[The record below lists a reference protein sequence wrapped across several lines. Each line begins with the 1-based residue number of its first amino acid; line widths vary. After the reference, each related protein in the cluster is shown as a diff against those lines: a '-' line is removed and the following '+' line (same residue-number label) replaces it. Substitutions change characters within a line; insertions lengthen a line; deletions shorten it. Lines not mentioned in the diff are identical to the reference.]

1 MIRLDFGLND
11 NVIMTLTENV
21 TIPNPIFLLELTNQQ
36 SLDVSYVV
44 VTNYSFQTQ
53 RYDRLQIFVTNDE
66 PNPPSLD
73 GNVYLTNPGFYDY
86 KVFECVFNPDYTQAS
101 DYVNVKGNQLESG
114 LVWLVPTDPSS
125 TLYTPD
131 NTDTIIYQP

>member
-44 VTNYSFQTQ
+44 VTDTSFYKQ
-53 RYDRLQIFVTNDE
+53 RYNKLQIFVTNDE
-66 PNPPSLD
+66 PFPPSLD

-101 DYVNVKGNQLESG
+101 DYVNTKGNQLESG

-125 TLYTPD
+125 TPYTPD